1 MKQIESLPFK
11 ETAPTTAVDTNSII
25 KKTYEMKKEELV
37 KVLDQ
42 HVEALKRV
50 QDERDELKMEIMLM
64 KYPNETCLQKGTI
77 Q

>member
-1 MKQIESLPFK
+1 MATDYYMGNGVMMNYGE
-11 ETAPTTAVDTNSII
+11 
-25 KKTYEMKKEELV
+25 TYEMKKEELV

-50 QDERDELKMEIMLM
+50 QDERDELKMEIMRM
-64 KYPNETCLQKGTI
+64 KYPNEPLLQKGTI

>member
-1 MKQIESLPFK
+1 MATDYYMGNGVMMNYGE
-11 ETAPTTAVDTNSII
+11 
-25 KKTYEMKKEELV
+25 TYEMKKEELV

-50 QDERDELKMEIMLM
+50 QDERDELKMEIMRM
-64 KYPNETCLQKGTI
+64 KYPKEACLQKGTI

>member
-1 MKQIESLPFK
+1 
-11 ETAPTTAVDTNSII
+11 
-25 KKTYEMKKEELV
+25 MKKEELI

-50 QDERDELKMEIMLM
+50 QDERDELKMEIMRM

>member
-1 MKQIESLPFK
+1 MATDYYMGNGVMMNYGE
-11 ETAPTTAVDTNSII
+11 
-25 KKTYEMKKEELV
+25 TYEMKKEELI

-50 QDERDELKMEIMLM
+50 QDERDELKMEIMRM
-64 KYPNETCLQKGTI
+64 KYPNEPLLQKGTI

>member
-1 MKQIESLPFK
+1 MATDYYMGNGVMMNYGE
-11 ETAPTTAVDTNSII
+11 
-25 KKTYEMKKEELV
+25 TYEMKKEELI

-42 HVEALKRV
+42 HVEALKRT
-50 QDERDELKMEIMLM
+50 QDERDELKMEIMRM

>member
-1 MKQIESLPFK
+1 MATDYYMGNGVMMNYGE
-11 ETAPTTAVDTNSII
+11 
-25 KKTYEMKKEELV
+25 TYEMKKEELV

-50 QDERDELKMEIMLM
+50 QDERDELKMEIMRM

>member
-1 MKQIESLPFK
+1 MATDYYMGNGVMMNYGE
-11 ETAPTTAVDTNSII
+11 
-25 KKTYEMKKEELV
+25 TYEMKKEELV

-50 QDERDELKMEIMLM
+50 QDECDELKMEIMRM
-64 KYPNETCLQKGTI
+64 KYPNEPFLQKGTI